1 MNTIQVKENSVNAEL
16 SVYLYKDDSYP
27 NGDMYIAYCPELD
40 LTGYDDTIE
49 GAKCSFEVVLKDY
62 IDYTIENNT
71 LEEDLLAHGWTKK
84 KGRISEPTYPSMLR
98 KSQLGSV
105 LRQKSFSKYSTP
117 LCV

>member
-49 GAKCSFEVVLKDY
+49 GSLNYVA
-62 IDYTIENNT
+62 
-71 LEEDLLAHGWTKK
+71 
-84 KGRISEPTYPSMLR
+84 R
-98 KSQLGSV
+98 KSNFPSPDQSLED
-105 LRQKSFSKYSTP
+105 
-117 LCV
+117 